1 MTTIIVITMDTG
13 AYEGDDDDDD
23 DDDDDEFRF
32 AQPRLISQGGRE
44 GEQLTVVTTLGQ

>member
-1 MTTIIVITMDTG
+1 MTTGIAITMDTG
-13 AYEGDDDDDD
+13 AYEGDDDDD
-23 DDDDDEFRF
+23 EFQF